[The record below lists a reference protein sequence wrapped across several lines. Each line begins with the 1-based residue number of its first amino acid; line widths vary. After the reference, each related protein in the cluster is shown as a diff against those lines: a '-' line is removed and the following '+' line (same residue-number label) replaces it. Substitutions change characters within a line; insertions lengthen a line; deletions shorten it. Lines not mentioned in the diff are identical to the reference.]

1 MNSGTGAKDLR
12 SSSRSGGAVRGEAV
26 LMWLRVTRHVMSSV
40 RRLRDRRLLHAHFFT
55 P

>member
-26 LMWLRVTRHVMSSV
+26 LMWLRVTLCLPLGACAIGAYYMRTSS
-40 RRLRDRRLLHAHFFT
+40 LHE
-55 P
+55 